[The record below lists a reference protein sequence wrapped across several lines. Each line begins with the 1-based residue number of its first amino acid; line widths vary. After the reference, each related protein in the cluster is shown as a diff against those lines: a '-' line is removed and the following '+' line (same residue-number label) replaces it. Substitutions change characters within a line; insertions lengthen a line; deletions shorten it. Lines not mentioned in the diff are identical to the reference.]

1 MRIVVGSAGGSRS
14 LREQFDARVILQF
27 VLKQTSKLAARF
39 SYV

>member
-1 MRIVVGSAGGSRS
+1 MRIVVGSAGGSRR
-14 LREQFDARVILQF
+14 LREQSDARSV